1 MMVDGFQC
9 SRRSWKWLLHDNQ
22 SKLWTNF
29 LRSERWRRAAVMNFM
44 ADGTRF
50 VIKLLSPCKIFSR
63 FVIKFLSPCKIFS
76 QLYGICLCLVSSL
89 VCMCFAI
96 VLLTRSAFGGPL
108 LQGVPSVGMGERIE
122 GQCFP
127 LVFQPNKITFNSFQ
141 NPNFWSGN
149 KLIYLNINKADFLI
163 PEIADSLFVLPHKQE
178 HLMFSNHM
186 TAWNV
191 PS

>member
-1 MMVDGFQC
+1 
-9 SRRSWKWLLHDNQ
+9 
-22 SKLWTNF
+22 
-29 LRSERWRRAAVMNFM
+29 MNFM

-50 VIKLLSPCKIFSR
+50 VIKLLSPCKIFSRFIIKLLSPCKIFSRFIIKILSPCKIFSR

-108 LQGVPSVGMGERIE
+108 LQGVPSVGMGERIA

-141 NPNFWSGN
+141 NPNF
-149 KLIYLNINKADFLI
+149 
-163 PEIADSLFVLPHKQE
+163 
-178 HLMFSNHM
+178 
-186 TAWNV
+186 
-191 PS
+191 